1 MRSGEDLH
9 LGQQVAKVFGVP
21 SLART

>member
-9 LGQQVAKVFGVP
+9 LGQQVAKVLGVP